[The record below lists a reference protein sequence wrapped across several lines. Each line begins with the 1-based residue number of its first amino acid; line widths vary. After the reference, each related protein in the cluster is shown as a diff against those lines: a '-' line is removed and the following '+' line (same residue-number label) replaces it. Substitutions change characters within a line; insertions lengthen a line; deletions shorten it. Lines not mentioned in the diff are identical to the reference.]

1 MVPIH
6 YASGIKPCNLWILIH
21 DIHHVII
28 LKTFKVNRGEETRV
42 DSTNEPRRNIYNRSW
57 REAIDVKGYRSHLGT
72 LQNND
77 DPFFSPP
84 PPFSIPPSF

>member
-42 DSTNEPRRNIYNRSW
+42 DTNEPRRNIYNRSW

-77 DPFFSPP
+77 DPFSPP
-84 PPFSIPPSF
+84 PPFSIPPSS